1 MNITENKKKKKIPNL
16 DDFIN
21 AYLVAKW
28 KGLPMDGSDD
38 DDKE

>member
-1 MNITENKKKKKIPNL
+1 MDGDL